1 MPELPEVDLYVEA
14 LQHTVGDR
22 VLTGVR
28 LRSPSLLKT
37 YDPPLSV
44 LSGRSM
50 RYVRRLG
57 KRIVLGFDDDLFAVL
72 HLMRTG
78 RLFWRKAGTPIPR
91 QGGHASFDFEH
102 GSILLTERGKEKRAS
117 LHIVRG
123 EDALAEHD
131 PGGVEPL
138 EIDRAGFERAL
149 RSRNGTLKRV
159 LTDPRVVAG
168 IGNAYSDEILLR
180 GRLSPARLTSRL
192 TDEEMERLFVA
203 TRETLIDWKDRLQR
217 ENLDRFPEKVT
228 AFHPSMWAH
237 GRFGH
242 PCPQCGTTIQRIV
255 YAAGETNYCPACQT
269 GGRLLADR
277 ALSRLLGD
285 DWPRSA
291 EELESLRGRLPKG
304 TTDQE
309 RPQGTS
315 GEDSRS

>member
-1 MPELPEVDLYVEA
+1 
-14 LQHTVGDR
+14 
-22 VLTGVR
+22 
-28 LRSPSLLKT
+28 
-37 YDPPLSV
+37 
-44 LSGRSM
+44 
-50 RYVRRLG
+50 VRRLG
-57 KRIVLGFDDDLFAVL
+57 KRIVLGFEDDVFAVL

-78 RLFWRKAGTPIPR
+78 RLLWREAGISIPR

-102 GSILLTERGKEKRAS
+102 GSLLLTERGKEKRAS

-131 PGGVEPL
+131 PGGLEPL
-138 EIDRAGFERAL
+138 ETDRAGFEQAL

-159 LTDPRVVAG
+159 LTDSRVIAG

-192 TDEEMERLFVA
+192 TGEEVERLFAA
-203 TRETLIDWKDRLQR
+203 TRETLIEWKDRLR
-217 ENLDRFPEKVT
+217 AENLDRFPEKVT
-228 AFHPSMWAH
+228 AFHPGMWAH

-242 PCPQCGTTIQRIV
+242 PCPQCGTPIQRIV
-255 YAAGETNYCPACQT
+255 YAAGETNYCPTCQT

-291 EELESLRGRLPKG
+291 EELEALRGRSRKG
-304 TTDQE
+304 TPDPEQ
-309 RPQGTS
+309 TS
-315 GEDSRS
+315 PATKDDSHS